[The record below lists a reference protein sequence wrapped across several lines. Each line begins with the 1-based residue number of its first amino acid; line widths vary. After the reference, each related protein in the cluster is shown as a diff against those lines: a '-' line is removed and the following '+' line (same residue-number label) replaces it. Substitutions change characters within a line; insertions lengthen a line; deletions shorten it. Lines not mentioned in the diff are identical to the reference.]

1 MNIQEAADT
10 IAIHY
15 GKFLNSLSKIEE
27 NGYVAITNELQNDY
41 LSESFIAGGAIASLL
56 NNTELNDYDM
66 YFKTKN
72 YGQTVANLIS
82 FYMSDTIEVKT
93 KKALLLKDRTQI
105 IYLLHGWPHEIV
117 KTFDFLH
124 CQAYWIWQ
132 DPSEIYATPEV
143 LDAINNK
150 TLIYKGSEYPIIA
163 LKRVEKFLARGYTIS
178 QEEMEKI
185 IDDVKKLY
193 IKQKE
198 VEQEIKADIPLDID
212 PIEFGPKQAKKQLDP
227 IQEFAHELD
236 KFKAEIIDPPPI
248 VEPAILFLRKKLEWV
263 DEVIKE
269 VREGKFD
276 KLHTIH
282 GLY

>member
-236 KFKAEIIDPPPI
+236 KFKAEIIDPLPI

>member
-185 IDDVKKLY
+185 IDDVKKFY
-193 IKQKE
+193 VGQEEK
-198 VEQEIKADIPLDID
+198 EQEIKQEEIKVNDNWFNDDDQSIKFPLDVEAVELQPQLKRAHFENRIA
-212 PIEFGPKQAKKQLDP
+212 EFKQENISSKSGGPSL
-227 IQEFAHELD
+227 
-236 KFKAEIIDPPPI
+236 PPQG
-248 VEPAILFLRKKLEWV
+248 FL
-263 DEVIKE
+263 
-269 VREGKFD
+269 
-276 KLHTIH
+276 
-282 GLY
+282 